1 MFDEATSN
9 LGGSIAKSPN
19 FIGKTT
25 AETTITFAQN
35 SSLKDEKYARNLYN
49 NSMNK
54 LERSYDQFRK
64 TQAYLKLVKKIHEF
78 EKITEVA
85 YF

>member
-1 MFDEATSN
+1 MFEEATSN
-9 LGGSIAKSPN
+9 LGGSMNGTTMFK
-19 FIGKTT
+19 GKTT
-25 AETTITFAQN
+25 EETTMTFNQN
-35 SSLKDEKYARNLYN
+35 SSLRDEKYARNLYN

-54 LERSYDQFRK
+54 LEKSYNKFRK

-85 YF
+85 YL